1 MTWLVQYRDAA
12 TDRLAGYP
20 SPEEAIKAA
29 CGLLDNGY
37 DVYRIGME
45 SLDDSI
51 EKDQITRIC
60 AIRVKA
66 RVPFGRSAH

>member
-12 TDRLAGYP
+12 TDRLARYP

-29 CGLLDNGY
+29 CGLLDNGC
-37 DVYRIGME
+37 DVYRIGMD
-45 SLDDSI
+45 SLDYSI

-66 RVPFGRSAH
+66 RVPFARSAH